1 MDTNKHES
9 GTDRKSLVS
18 IGVHSW
24 CYSTVHNSACKVIEE
39 QTLWGQTV
47 CRVWLPNS
55 DSVVRIPASGLIPLA
70 SRPSSLTTDHI
81 AYVAAAAKVAE
92 VLEGSTSAT
101 DGHVLLAP
109 MESNV
114 IPLPHQIHAL
124 SRAISGDRVRYLLAD
139 EVGLGKT
146 IEAGLVMRELKLR
159 GLVRRILV
167 VSPKGIATQWVAE
180 MQTHFNEQFQ
190 LVLGDDMATLN
201 RVAGA
206 MCEVRGADSEKTYS
220 ALHTPHLRT
229 NPWSLFDQVIVSLDS
244 VKPMDKRR
252 GWTAERVAEYNR
264 SRFEDLI
271 TAGWDLVVVD
281 EAHRLGG
288 STDQVARYKLGKGLA
303 EAAPYVLLLSATP
316 HQGKTDAFHRLMNLL
331 DDDAFPDMDSV
342 SRERV
347 APYVIRT
354 EKRKAIDADGKPL
367 FKPRRTQMAPVAW
380 ESRHHLQQLL
390 YEAVTDYVREG
401 YNQALREKKRH
412 IGFLMILM
420 QRLVVSSTR
429 AIRTT
434 LERRLAF
441 LGASG
446 EGLGA
451 RLADSD
457 SSLVPDPL
465 SLSTEDWEDLDGQE
479 QLELALQLDAIENEK
494 SEVEHLLDAAVR
506 CEQAGPDAKAE
517 ALIEW
522 IYELQA
528 EENEPDLKV
537 LIFTEFVPTQQMLKE
552 FLEARGISV
561 VTLNGSMDMEERN
574 QAQDAF
580 RKSHRVLVSTDAGGE
595 GLNLQFAHVIINY
608 DIPWNPMRLEQRIG
622 RVDRIGQPKTVR
634 AINFVFENSV
644 EFRVREVL
652 EQKLS
657 VIFDEF
663 GIDKTGDVLDSA
675 QAGELFEDVF
685 ASAILNPDGIESS
698 VDHTVARLR
707 DEIQQVREASA
718 IYGISEEPDVQAAER
733 LRSHPLPHWVERMTV
748 SFLNSHASAGCG
760 VRRAGAKLLRK
771 ERGGNVWELSWSD
784 GTVEKG
790 SFTHSGLRTS
800 HFDLSN
806 SRVRGLA
813 LNLPQIAAGQPLPCV
828 SVSGLPASISGLWGL
843 FEIRLQAGTH
853 QKTQLLRIPMVRRGY
868 VSVFLSEE
876 GKLFLPTAR
885 HIWDALQT
893 AEAQVQATLGQDESI
908 TAHERLQFAAEQAGQ
923 ELFDALQQAH
933 LASVAREEER
943 GIVSFASRRKAIERV
958 GLPEVRQFRLS
969 RCDAD
974 ESEWRHELQSARQIV
989 PEIRPLLALRVRS
1002 AECEVR
1008 S

>member
-1 MDTNKHES
+1 MQE
-9 GTDRKSLVS
+9 
-18 IGVHSW
+18 IW
-24 CYSTVHNSACKVIEE
+24 QFSTVHNSACKVIEE

-47 CRVWLPNS
+47 CRVWLPNQ
-55 DSVVRIPASGLIPLA
+55 DAVVRI
-70 SRPSSLTTDHI
+70 SRSALRPINADLQPEVEAGRI

-92 VLEGSTSAT
+92 VLEGSTSAS

-159 GLVRRILV
+159 GLVRRTLV
-167 VSPKGIATQWVAE
+167 VAPKGLATQWVTE

-190 LVLGDDMATLN
+190 LVLGDDISTLQ
-201 RVAGA
+201 RLAPSSD
-206 MCEVRGADSEKTYS
+206 RQSS
-220 ALHTPHLRT
+220 A
-229 NPWSLFDQVIVSLDS
+229 WSMFDQVIVSLDS

-264 SRFEDLI
+264 SRFEGLI
-271 TAGWDLVVVD
+271 TAGWDMVIVD

-288 STDQVARYKLGKGLA
+288 STDQVARYKLGRGLA

-331 DDDAFPDMDSV
+331 DGDVFPDMDSV
-342 SRERV
+342 SRDRV

-354 EKRKAIDADGKPL
+354 EKRKSINADGKPL
-367 FKPRRTQMAPVAW
+367 FKPRRTQMAPIVW
-380 ESRHHLQQLL
+380 ETRHHLQQLL

-434 LERRLAF
+434 LERRLAA
-441 LGASG
+441 LKDG
-446 EGLGA
+446 EQQV
-451 RLADSD
+451 
-457 SSLVPDPL
+457 SLRMAEIENGSESFEELYDM
-465 SLSTEDWEDLDGQE
+465 DGQE
-479 QLELALQLDAIENEK
+479 LLDELLTSHLSALQNEGNH
-494 SEVEHLLDAAVR
+494 VEFLLDAARR
-506 CEQAGPDAKAE
+506 CEQAGSDAKAD

-522 IYELQA
+522 VYLLQS

-537 LIFTEFVPTQQMLKE
+537 LIFTEFVPTQEMLKE
-552 FLEARGISV
+552 FLETRGISV
-561 VTLNGSMDMEERN
+561 VTLNGSMDMDERKR
-574 QAQDAF
+574 AQDDF
-580 RKSHRVLVSTDAGGE
+580 RSSARVLVSTDAGGE

-634 AINFVFENSV
+634 AVNFIFEDSV

-652 EQKLS
+652 EQKLA
-657 VIFDEF
+657 VIFEEF

-675 QAGELFEDVF
+675 QAGELFEDMF
-685 ASAILNPDGIESS
+685 ALAILKPDSIETTI
-698 VDHTVARLR
+698 DHTVDRIR
-707 DEIQQVREASA
+707 DEIQQVRDSST
-718 IYGISEEPDVQAAER
+718 IYGISEEPDVQTAER
-733 LRSHPLPHWVERMTV
+733 LRSHPLPHWIERMTIGY
-748 SFLNSHASAGCG
+748 LNSHDGLATRKRSWWDLKWPDGQEHRKCVFSA
-760 VRRAGAKLLRK
+760 READRLTDATLLNL
-771 ERGGNVWELSWSD
+771 E
-784 GTVEKG
+784 
-790 SFTHSGLRTS
+790 
-800 HFDLSN
+800 N

-813 LNLPQIAAGQPLPCV
+813 LNLPHMTAGQPLPCV
-828 SVSGLPASISGLWGL
+828 TLSGLPSSITGHWGL
-843 FEIRLQAGTH
+843 FEIRLQAGNH
-853 QKTQLLRIPMVRRGY
+853 QKTQSLRIPMVRRGY
-868 VSVFLSEE
+868 ISVFLSEE

-893 AEAQVQATLGQDESI
+893 ADPQVLDTLGYDDSVA
-908 TAHERLQFAAEQAGQ
+908 TFERLWEAAEQVGQ
-923 ELFDALQQAH
+923 ELFDALQQTHIAA
-933 LASVAREEER
+933 LAREEER
-943 GIVSFASRRKAIERV
+943 GTVAFGSRRKAIERV
-958 GLPEVRQFRLS
+958 GLPEVRQYRLA
-969 RCDAD
+969 RCDA
-974 ESEWRHELQSARQIV
+974 EEAEWRNELQSVRQIV
-989 PEIRPLLALRVRS
+989 PEIRPLLLTRIFKGDS
-1002 AECEVR
+1002 Q
-1008 S
+1008 

>member
-1 MDTNKHES
+1 MES
-9 GTDRKSLVS
+9 L
-18 IGVHSW
+18 W
-24 CYSTVHNSACKVIEE
+24 QYSTVHNSACKVIEE

-47 CRVWLPNS
+47 CRVWLPNQ
-55 DSVVRIPASGLIPLA
+55 DAVVRVPRSALRPLSA
-70 SRPSSLTTDHI
+70 DLQPEIEAGRI

-101 DGHVLLAP
+101 EGHVLLAP

-159 GLVRRILV
+159 GLVRRTLV

-190 LVLGDDMATLN
+190 LVLGDDIGTLQ
-201 RVAGA
+201 RLAP
-206 MCEVRGADSEKTYS
+206 GADHRSS
-220 ALHTPHLRT
+220 A
-229 NPWSLFDQVIVSLDS
+229 WSMFDQVIVSLDS

-380 ESRHHLQQLL
+380 ESRHQLQQLL

-434 LERRLAF
+434 LERRLTA
-441 LGASG
+441 LKEGEQQAS
-446 EGLGA
+446 L
-451 RLADSD
+451 RLAELENGTEGSEN
-457 SSLVPDPL
+457 PDDEMAEL
-465 SLSTEDWEDLDGQE
+465 YDMDGQE
-479 QLELALQLDAIENEK
+479 LLDELLKSHVSALQ
-494 SEVEHLLDAAVR
+494 SEGSHVETLLEAAVR

-561 VTLNGSMDMEERN
+561 VTLNGSMDMEERK

-622 RVDRIGQPKTVR
+622 RVDRIGQPKKVR
-634 AINFVFENSV
+634 AINFVFEDSV

-685 ASAILNPDGIESS
+685 ASAILNPDGIETS

-748 SFLNSHASAGCG
+748 GYLNSHGGAASRKRSWWDLNWPDGQEHRKA
-760 VRRAGAKLLRK
+760 VFNAREADRLTDATLLNL
-771 ERGGNVWELSWSD
+771 E
-784 GTVEKG
+784 
-790 SFTHSGLRTS
+790 
-800 HFDLSN
+800 N

-843 FEIRLQAGTH
+843 FEIRLQAGMH

-893 AEAQVQATLGQDESI
+893 AEAQVQTTLGQDESI
-908 TAHERLQFAAEQAGQ
+908 IAHERLQFAAEQAGQ

-943 GIVSFASRRKAIERV
+943 GLVSFASRRKAIERV

-974 ESEWRHELQSARQIV
+974 ESEWRHELQSAKQIM
-989 PEIRPLLALRVRS
+989 PEMRPLLMLRIIKGS
-1002 AECEVR
+1002 AQ
-1008 S
+1008 

>member
-1 MDTNKHES
+1 MES
-9 GTDRKSLVS
+9 L
-18 IGVHSW
+18 W
-24 CYSTVHNSACKVIEE
+24 QYSTVHNSACKVIEE

-47 CRVWLPNS
+47 CRVWLPNQ
-55 DSVVRIPASGLIPLA
+55 DAVVRVPRSALQPLSA
-70 SRPSSLTTDHI
+70 DLQPEIEAGRI

-101 DGHVLLAP
+101 EGHVLLAP

-180 MQTHFNEQFQ
+180 MQTHFNEQFH
-190 LVLGDDMATLN
+190 LVLGDDIGTLQ
-201 RVAGA
+201 RLAPQFGK
-206 MCEVRGADSEKTYS
+206 GADHRN
-220 ALHTPHLRT
+220 AA
-229 NPWSLFDQVIVSLDS
+229 WSMFDQVIVSLDS

-316 HQGKTDAFHRLMNLL
+316 HQGKTDAFHRLMTLL

-354 EKRKAIDADGKPL
+354 EKSKAIDADGKPL

-434 LERRLAF
+434 LERRLAA
-441 LGASG
+441 LKEGEQQAS
-446 EGLGA
+446 L
-451 RLADSD
+451 RLAELENGAEVSE
-457 SSLVPDPL
+457 SPDDEMAEL
-465 SLSTEDWEDLDGQE
+465 YDMDGQD
-479 QLELALQLDAIENEK
+479 LLDELLKSHVSALQ
-494 SEVEHLLDAAVR
+494 SEGSHVETLLDAAVR
-506 CEQAGPDAKAE
+506 CELAGPDAKAE

-528 EENEPDLKV
+528 EENEPDLKL

-561 VTLNGSMDMEERN
+561 VTLNGSMDMGERK

-622 RVDRIGQPKTVR
+622 RVDRIGQPKKVR
-634 AINFVFENSV
+634 AINFVFEDSV

-675 QAGELFEDVF
+675 QAGELFENVF
-685 ASAILNPDGIESS
+685 ASAILNPDGIETS

-707 DEIQQVREASA
+707 DEIQQVRESSA

-748 SFLNSHASAGCG
+748 GYLNSHGGAASRKRSWWDLNWPDGQEHRKA
-760 VRRAGAKLLRK
+760 VFNAREADRLTDATLLNL
-771 ERGGNVWELSWSD
+771 E
-784 GTVEKG
+784 
-790 SFTHSGLRTS
+790 
-800 HFDLSN
+800 N

-813 LNLPQIAAGQPLPCV
+813 LNLPQVAAGQPLPCV
-828 SVSGLPASISGLWGL
+828 SVSGLPTSISGLWGL
-843 FEIRLQAGTH
+843 FEIRLQAGMH

-908 TAHERLQFAAEQAGQ
+908 TAYESLQIAAEQAGQ
-923 ELFDALQQAH
+923 ELFNALQQAH

-943 GIVSFASRRKAIERV
+943 GITFFASRRKATERV

-989 PEIRPLLALRVRS
+989 PEIRPLLMLRIIKGG
-1002 AECEVR
+1002 AQ
-1008 S
+1008 

>member
-1 MDTNKHES
+1 MQD
-9 GTDRKSLVS
+9 V
-18 IGVHSW
+18 W
-24 CYSTVHNSACKVIEE
+24 QYSTVHNSACKVIEE
-39 QTLWGQTV
+39 QTLWGQMV
-47 CRVWLPNS
+47 CRVWLPNQ
-55 DSVVRIPASGLIPLA
+55 DAVVRVPRSALRPL
-70 SRPSSLTTDHI
+70 SSDLQPEIEAGRI

-101 DGHVLLAP
+101 EGHVLLAP

-190 LVLGDDMATLN
+190 LVLGDDIGTLQ
-201 RVAGA
+201 RLAPGVDH
-206 MCEVRGADSEKTYS
+206 RTS
-220 ALHTPHLRT
+220 A
-229 NPWSLFDQVIVSLDS
+229 WSMFDQVIVSLDS

-288 STDQVARYKLGKGLA
+288 STDQVARYKLGRGLA

-316 HQGKTDAFHRLMNLL
+316 HQGKTDAFHRLMSLL
-331 DDDAFPDMDSV
+331 DDDAFPDMESV
-342 SRERV
+342 TRDRV

-429 AIRTT
+429 AIRNT
-434 LERRLAF
+434 LERRLAA
-441 LGASG
+441 LREGEQQAS
-446 EGLGA
+446 L
-451 RLADSD
+451 RLAELENGTEGSE
-457 SSLVPDPL
+457 SPDDEMAEL
-465 SLSTEDWEDLDGQE
+465 YDMDGQE
-479 QLELALQLDAIENEK
+479 LLDELLKSHVSALQ
-494 SEVEHLLDAAVR
+494 SEGSHVETLLDAAVR

-561 VTLNGSMDMEERN
+561 VTLNGSMDMEERK

-622 RVDRIGQPKTVR
+622 RVDRIGQPKKVR
-634 AINFVFENSV
+634 AINFVFEDSV

-685 ASAILNPDGIESS
+685 ASAILNPDGIETS

-748 SFLNSHASAGCG
+748 GYLNSHGGAASRKRSWWDLNWPDGQEHRKA
-760 VRRAGAKLLRK
+760 VFNAREADRLTDATLLNL
-771 ERGGNVWELSWSD
+771 E
-784 GTVEKG
+784 
-790 SFTHSGLRTS
+790 
-800 HFDLSN
+800 N

-813 LNLPQIAAGQPLPCV
+813 LNLPQIASGQPLPCV
-828 SVSGLPASISGLWGL
+828 CVSGLPASISGLWGL
-843 FEIRLQAGTH
+843 FEIRLQAGMH

-908 TAHERLQFAAEQAGQ
+908 IAHERLQEAAEQAGQ

-933 LASVAREEER
+933 LAAVAREEER

-989 PEIRPLLALRVRS
+989 PEIRPLLMLRIIKGG
-1002 AECEVR
+1002 AQ
-1008 S
+1008 

>member
-1 MDTNKHES
+1 M
-9 GTDRKSLVS
+9 SL
-18 IGVHSW
+18 W
-24 CYSTVHNSACKVIEE
+24 QYSTIHHSACKVIEE

-47 CRVWLPNS
+47 CRVWLPNQ
-55 DSVVRIPASGLIPLA
+55 DAVVRVPRSALRPLNA
-70 SRPSSLTTDHI
+70 DLQPEIEAGRI
-81 AYVAAAAKVAE
+81 AYVAAAAKVDE
-92 VLEGSTSAT
+92 VLENSTSAT

-159 GLVRRILV
+159 GLVRRTLV

-190 LVLGDDMATLN
+190 LVLGDDISTLQ
-201 RVAGA
+201 RLAP
-206 MCEVRGADSEKTYS
+206 GADHRSS
-220 ALHTPHLRT
+220 A
-229 NPWSLFDQVIVSLDS
+229 WSMFDQVIVSLDS

-264 SRFEDLI
+264 CRFEDLM
-271 TAGWDLVVVD
+271 TAGWDLVIVD
-281 EAHRLGG
+281 EGHRLGG
-288 STDQVARYKLGKGLA
+288 STDQVARYKLGRGLA

-316 HQGKTDAFHRLMNLL
+316 HQGKTDAFHRLMTLL
-331 DDDAFPDMDSV
+331 DDKAFPDLDSV
-342 SRERV
+342 TRERV

-354 EKRKAIDADGKPL
+354 EKRKAIDANGKPL
-367 FKPRRTQMAPVAW
+367 FKPRRTQMVPVAW
-380 ESRHHLQQLL
+380 ESRHHLQQIL

-401 YNQALREKKRH
+401 YNQALQDKKRH

-434 LERRLAF
+434 LERRLAALKDGEQRATLRF
-441 LGASG
+441 AEIENSSEVPNDGSG
-446 EGLGA
+446 DFDELY
-451 RLADSD
+451 DM
-457 SSLVPDPL
+457 
-465 SLSTEDWEDLDGQE
+465 DGQE
-479 QLELALQLDAIENEK
+479 LLDELLKFHVAALQ
-494 SEVEHLLDAAVR
+494 SEGSRVEMLLEAALR

-522 IYELQA
+522 IYKLQA
-528 EENEPDLKV
+528 EENEADLKV

-561 VTLNGSMDMEERN
+561 VTLNGSMNMEERR
-574 QAQDAF
+574 QVQDAF
-580 RKSHRVLVSTDAGGE
+580 RRTHRVLVSTDAGGE

-608 DIPWNPMRLEQRIG
+608 DLPWNPMRLEQRIG

-634 AINFVFENSV
+634 AINFVFEDSV

-657 VIFDEF
+657 VIFEEF

-685 ASAILNPDGIESS
+685 TAAILNPGDIEASI
-698 VDHTVARLR
+698 DDTVARIR
-707 DEIQQVREASA
+707 DEIRQVRETSA
-718 IYGISEEPDVQAAER
+718 IYGISDEPDVKTAEF
-733 LRSHPLPHWVERMTV
+733 LRSHPLPYWVERMTV
-748 SFLNSHASAGCG
+748 GYLNSHG
-760 VRRAGAKLLRK
+760 GAATRKRSWWDLTWPDGQEHRKAVFNTREADRLTDTTLLNL
-771 ERGGNVWELSWSD
+771 E
-784 GTVEKG
+784 
-790 SFTHSGLRTS
+790 
-800 HFDLSN
+800 N

-813 LNLPQIAAGQPLPCV
+813 LNLPQITLGQPLPCV
-828 SVSGLPASISGLWGL
+828 TVSGLPVSISGLWGL
-843 FEIRLQAGTH
+843 FEIRLQAGMR

-868 VSVFLSEE
+868 VSVFLSVE

-885 HIWDALQT
+885 HIWDTLQT
-893 AEAQVQATLGQDESI
+893 AEAQVQSTLDQDESI
-908 TAHERLQFAAEQAGQ
+908 TVYGRLQEAAEQTGQ
-923 ELFDALQQAH
+923 ELFDSLHQAH

-958 GLPEVRQFRLS
+958 GLSEVRQYRLT
-969 RCDAD
+969 RCDA
-974 ESEWRHELQSARQIV
+974 EETEWRYELQSARQIL
-989 PEIRPLLALRVRS
+989 PEIRPLLLMKIFMEGRCSIQAS
-1002 AECEVR
+1002 EH
-1008 S
+1008 

>member
-1 MDTNKHES
+1 MQD
-9 GTDRKSLVS
+9 V
-18 IGVHSW
+18 W
-24 CYSTVHNSACKVIEE
+24 QYSTIHNSACKVIEE

-47 CRVWLPNS
+47 CRVWLPNQ
-55 DSVVRIPASGLIPLA
+55 DAVVRVP
-70 SRPSSLTTDHI
+70 RSSLRPLSADLQPEIEAGRI

-159 GLVRRILV
+159 GLVRRTLV

-190 LVLGDDMATLN
+190 LVLGDDISTLQ
-201 RVAGA
+201 RLAP
-206 MCEVRGADSEKTYS
+206 GADQRSS
-220 ALHTPHLRT
+220 A
-229 NPWSLFDQVIVSLDS
+229 WSMFDQVIVSLDS

-271 TAGWDLVVVD
+271 TAGWDLVIVD

-288 STDQVARYKLGKGLA
+288 STDQVARYKLGRGLA

-316 HQGKTDAFHRLMNLL
+316 HQGKTDAFHRLMSLL
-331 DDDAFPDMDSV
+331 DDDAFPDMESV
-342 SRERV
+342 TRDRV

-380 ESRHHLQQLL
+380 ESRHQLQQLL

-434 LERRLAF
+434 LERRLAA
-441 LGASG
+441 LKEGEQQAS
-446 EGLGA
+446 L
-451 RLADSD
+451 RLAELENGLDGLES
-457 SSLVPDPL
+457 PDDEIAEL
-465 SLSTEDWEDLDGQE
+465 YDMDGQE
-479 QLELALQLDAIENEK
+479 LLDELLKSHVSALQ
-494 SEVEHLLDAAVR
+494 SEGSHVETLLDAALR

-522 IYELQA
+522 VYKLQA

-561 VTLNGSMDMEERN
+561 VTLNGSMDMEERGA
-574 QAQDAF
+574 AQDAF
-580 RKSHRVLVSTDAGGE
+580 RRSHRVLVSTDAGGE

-622 RVDRIGQPKTVR
+622 RVDRIGQPKTVQ
-634 AINFVFENSV
+634 AINFVFEDSV

-663 GIDKTGDVLDSA
+663 GINKTGDVLDSV

-685 ASAILNPDGIESS
+685 ASAILNPDGIETS
-698 VDHTVARLR
+698 VDHTVARIR
-707 DEIQQVREASA
+707 DEIQQVRESSA
-718 IYGISEEPDVQAAER
+718 IYGISEEPDVQTAER

-748 SFLNSHASAGCG
+748 GYLNSHGGAASRKRSWWDLNWPDGQEHRKAVFNAREAG
-760 VRRAGAKLLRK
+760 RLTDATLLNL
-771 ERGGNVWELSWSD
+771 E
-784 GTVEKG
+784 
-790 SFTHSGLRTS
+790 
-800 HFDLSN
+800 N

-813 LNLPQIAAGQPLPCV
+813 LNLPQVAAGQPLPCV
-828 SVSGLPASISGLWGL
+828 TVNGLPASISGLWGL
-843 FEIRLQAGTH
+843 FEIRIQAGMH

-893 AEAQVQATLGQDESI
+893 AEAEVQTTIGQDESI
-908 TAHERLQFAAEQAGQ
+908 TAHERLQIAAELAGQ
-923 ELFDALQQAH
+923 ELFEALQQAH
-933 LASVAREEER
+933 LASVTREEER
-943 GIVSFASRRKAIERV
+943 GMVAFTSRRKAIERV
-958 GLPEVRQFRLS
+958 GLPEVRQYRLA
-969 RCDAD
+969 RCDD
-974 ESEWRHELQSARQIV
+974 EETEWRYELQSARQIV
-989 PEIRPLLALRVRS
+989 PEIRSLLMLRIIKGG
-1002 AECEVR
+1002 AQ
-1008 S
+1008 

>member
-1 MDTNKHES
+1 MQK
-9 GTDRKSLVS
+9 V
-18 IGVHSW
+18 W
-24 CYSTVHNSACKVIEE
+24 QYSNIHDSVCKVIEE
-39 QTLWGQTV
+39 QTLWGQSV
-47 CRVWLPNS
+47 CCVWLPNQNA
-55 DSVVRIPASGLIPLA
+55 VVRVPRSALRPL
-70 SRPSSLTTDHI
+70 STDLQPKIEAGRI

-92 VLEGSTSAT
+92 VLEGSTSAN
-101 DGHVLLAP
+101 DSHVLLAP

-159 GLVRRILV
+159 GLVRRTLV
-167 VSPKGIATQWVAE
+167 VSPKGIATQWAAE
-180 MQTHFNEQFQ
+180 MLTHFNEQFQ
-190 LVLGDDMATLN
+190 LVLGDDIGTLQ
-201 RVAGA
+201 RLALGGD
-206 MCEVRGADSEKTYS
+206 RRSS
-220 ALHTPHLRT
+220 A
-229 NPWSLFDQVIVSLDS
+229 WSMFDQVIVSLDS

-271 TAGWDLVVVD
+271 TAGWDLVIVD

-342 SRERV
+342 SRDQV

-434 LERRLAF
+434 LERRLAA
-441 LGASG
+441 LKDGEQQAS
-446 EGLGA
+446 L
-451 RLADSD
+451 RLAELENGAEGSESSD
-457 SSLVPDPL
+457 DEIAELYDM
-465 SLSTEDWEDLDGQE
+465 DGQE
-479 QLELALQLDAIENEK
+479 LLDELLKSHVSALQ
-494 SEVEHLLDAAVR
+494 SEGSHVETLLDAAVR

-522 IYELQA
+522 IYKLQA

-561 VTLNGSMDMEERN
+561 VTLNGSMAMEERGV
-574 QAQDAF
+574 AQDAF

-622 RVDRIGQPKTVR
+622 RVDRIGQPKTVQ
-634 AINFVFENSV
+634 AINFVFEDSV

-675 QAGELFEDVF
+675 QAGEMFEDVF
-685 ASAILNPDGIESS
+685 SSAILNPDGIETS

-707 DEIQQVREASA
+707 DEIQQVRESSA
-718 IYGISEEPDVQAAER
+718 IYGISEEPDVQTAER

-748 SFLNSHASAGCG
+748 GYLNSHGGAASRKRSWWDLNWPDGQEHRKA
-760 VRRAGAKLLRK
+760 VFNAREADRLTDATLLNL
-771 ERGGNVWELSWSD
+771 E
-784 GTVEKG
+784 
-790 SFTHSGLRTS
+790 
-800 HFDLSN
+800 N

-813 LNLPQIAAGQPLPCV
+813 LNLPQVAAGQPLPCV
-828 SVSGLPASISGLWGL
+828 TVSGLPASISGLWGL
-843 FEIRLQAGTH
+843 FEIRLQAGMH
-853 QKTQLLRIPMVRRGY
+853 QETQLLRIPMVRRGY

-893 AEAQVQATLGQDESI
+893 AEAEVQATLGQDESI
-908 TAHERLQFAAEQAGQ
+908 TVHERLQIAAEQAGQ

-933 LASVAREEER
+933 LASVNREEER
-943 GIVSFASRRKAIERV
+943 GMVAFTSRRKAIERV
-958 GLPEVRQFRLS
+958 GLPEVRQYRLA
-969 RCDAD
+969 RCAA
-974 ESEWRHELQSARQIV
+974 EENEWRHELQSARQIV
-989 PEIRPLLALRVRS
+989 PEIRSLLMLRIIKGG
-1002 AECEVR
+1002 AQ
-1008 S
+1008 

>member
-1 MDTNKHES
+1 MNP
-9 GTDRKSLVS
+9 
-18 IGVHSW
+18 W
-24 CYSTVHNSACKVIEE
+24 QYSTVHNSACKVIEE

-47 CRVWLPNS
+47 CRVWLPNQ
-55 DSVVRIPASGLIPLA
+55 DAVVRV
-70 SRPSSLTTDHI
+70 PSSALRPLSADLQPEIEAGRI

-92 VLEGSTSAT
+92 VLEGSISAT

-190 LVLGDDMATLN
+190 LVLGDDIGTLQ
-201 RVAGA
+201 RLAP
-206 MCEVRGADSEKTYS
+206 GADRRSS
-220 ALHTPHLRT
+220 A
-229 NPWSLFDQVIVSLDS
+229 WSMFDQVIVSLDS

-264 SRFEDLI
+264 NRFEDLI

-288 STDQVARYKLGKGLA
+288 STDQVARHKLGKGLA

-316 HQGKTDAFHRLMNLL
+316 HQGKTDAFHRLMSLL
-331 DDDAFPDMDSV
+331 DDEAFPDMDSV
-342 SRERV
+342 SRDRV

-354 EKRKAIDADGKPL
+354 EKRKAIDADGNPL

-429 AIRTT
+429 AIRST
-434 LERRLAF
+434 LERRLAV
-441 LGASG
+441 LKEGEQQAS
-446 EGLGA
+446 L
-451 RLADSD
+451 RLAELENGAEGSENFDELYD
-457 SSLVPDPL
+457 M
-465 SLSTEDWEDLDGQE
+465 DGQE
-479 QLELALQLDAIENEK
+479 LLDELLKSHVSALR
-494 SEVEHLLDAAVR
+494 SEGSHVETLLDAAVR

-528 EENEPDLKV
+528 EENQPDLKV

-561 VTLNGSMDMEERN
+561 VTLNGSMDMEERK

-580 RKSHRVLVSTDAGGE
+580 RKSHRALISTDAGGE

-634 AINFVFENSV
+634 AINFVFEDSV

-685 ASAILNPDGIESS
+685 ASAILNPDGIETT
-698 VDHTVARLR
+698 VDHTMARIR
-707 DEIQQVREASA
+707 DEIQQVRESSA
-718 IYGISEEPDVQAAER
+718 IYGMSEEPDVQAAER

-748 SFLNSHASAGCG
+748 GYLNSHGGAASRKRSWWDLNWPDGQEHRKA
-760 VRRAGAKLLRK
+760 VFNAREAERLTDATLLNL
-771 ERGGNVWELSWSD
+771 E
-784 GTVEKG
+784 
-790 SFTHSGLRTS
+790 
-800 HFDLSN
+800 N

-813 LNLPQIAAGQPLPCV
+813 LNLPQIAEGQPLPCV
-828 SVSGLPASISGLWGL
+828 TVSELPATISGFWGL
-843 FEIRLQAGTH
+843 FEIRLQAGMH
-853 QKTQLLRIPMVRRGY
+853 QKTHLLHIPMVRRGY

-893 AEAQVQATLGQDESI
+893 AEAQVQTTVGQDESI
-908 TAHERLQFAAEQAGQ
+908 AAHERLQEAAEQAGQ

-943 GIVSFASRRKAIERV
+943 GTVSFASRRRAIERV
-958 GLPEVRQFRLS
+958 GLTEVRQFRLS
-969 RCDAD
+969 RCDVD

-989 PEIRPLLALRVRS
+989 PEIRPLLMLRIVKGG
-1002 AECEVR
+1002 AQ
-1008 S
+1008 

>member
-1 MDTNKHES
+1 MES
-9 GTDRKSLVS
+9 L
-18 IGVHSW
+18 W
-24 CYSTVHNSACKVIEE
+24 QYSTVHNSACKVIEE

-47 CRVWLPNS
+47 CRVWLPNQ
-55 DSVVRIPASGLIPLA
+55 DAVVRVPRSALRPLSA
-70 SRPSSLTTDHI
+70 DLQPEIEAGRI

-101 DGHVLLAP
+101 EGHVLLAP
-109 MESNV
+109 MESSV

-159 GLVRRILV
+159 GLVRRTLV

-190 LVLGDDMATLN
+190 LVLGDDIGTLQ
-201 RVAGA
+201 RLAP
-206 MCEVRGADSEKTYS
+206 GADHRSS
-220 ALHTPHLRT
+220 A
-229 NPWSLFDQVIVSLDS
+229 WSMFDQVIVSLDS

-252 GWTAERVAEYNR
+252 GWTAERVAEYNH

-271 TAGWDLVVVD
+271 TAGWDLVIVD

-342 SRERV
+342 SRDRV

-367 FKPRRTQMAPVAW
+367 FKPRRTRMAPVAW
-380 ESRHHLQQLL
+380 ESRHQLQQLL

-434 LERRLAF
+434 LERRLAA
-441 LGASG
+441 LKDGEQQAS
-446 EGLGA
+446 L
-451 RLADSD
+451 RLAELENGADGLES
-457 SSLVPDPL
+457 PDDEIAEL
-465 SLSTEDWEDLDGQE
+465 YDMDGQE
-479 QLELALQLDAIENEK
+479 LLDELLKSHVSALQ
-494 SEVEHLLDAAVR
+494 SEGSHVETLLDAAVR

-522 IYELQA
+522 IYKLQA

-561 VTLNGSMDMEERN
+561 VTLNGSMAMEERGA
-574 QAQDAF
+574 AQDAF

-622 RVDRIGQPKTVR
+622 RVDRIGQPKTVQ
-634 AINFVFENSV
+634 AINFVFEDSV

-685 ASAILNPDGIESS
+685 ASAILNPDGIETS
-698 VDHTVARLR
+698 VDHTVARIR
-707 DEIQQVREASA
+707 DEIQQVRESSA
-718 IYGISEEPDVQAAER
+718 IYGISEEPDVQTAER

-748 SFLNSHASAGCG
+748 GYLNSHGGAASRKRSWWDLNWPDGQEHRKA
-760 VRRAGAKLLRK
+760 VFSAREADRLTDATLLNL
-771 ERGGNVWELSWSD
+771 E
-784 GTVEKG
+784 
-790 SFTHSGLRTS
+790 
-800 HFDLSN
+800 N

-813 LNLPQIAAGQPLPCV
+813 LNLPQVAAGQPLPCV
-828 SVSGLPASISGLWGL
+828 TVSGLPASISGLWGL
-843 FEIRLQAGTH
+843 FEIRLQAGMH
-853 QKTQLLRIPMVRRGY
+853 QKTQLLRIPLVRRGY

-893 AEAQVQATLGQDESI
+893 AEVEVQATLGQDDSI
-908 TAHERLQFAAEQAGQ
+908 TAHERLQIAAEQAGQ

-933 LASVAREEER
+933 LASVNREEER
-943 GIVSFASRRKAIERV
+943 GMVAFTSRRKAIERV
-958 GLPEVRQFRLS
+958 GLPEVRQYRLA
-969 RCDAD
+969 RCAA
-974 ESEWRHELQSARQIV
+974 EENEWRHELQSARQIV
-989 PEIRPLLALRVRS
+989 PEIRSLLMLRIIKGG
-1002 AECEVR
+1002 AQ
-1008 S
+1008 

>member
-1 MDTNKHES
+1 MM
-9 GTDRKSLVS
+9 
-18 IGVHSW
+18 IGVW
-24 CYSTVHNSACKVIEE
+24 QYSTVHNSACKVIDE

-47 CRVWLPNS
+47 CRVWLPNQ
-55 DSVVRIPASGLIPLA
+55 DAVVRVPRSALRLLS
-70 SRPSSLTTDHI
+70 TDLQPEIEAGRI

-101 DGHVLLAP
+101 EGHVLLAP

-180 MQTHFNEQFQ
+180 MQTHFNEAFR
-190 LVLGDDMATLN
+190 LVMGDDIGTLH
-201 RVAGA
+201 RLASVSDQRA
-206 MCEVRGADSEKTYS
+206 S
-220 ALHTPHLRT
+220 A
-229 NPWSLFDQVIVSLDS
+229 WSTFDQVIVSLDS

-252 GWTAERVAEYNR
+252 GWSAERVAEYNR

-288 STDQVARYKLGKGLA
+288 STDQVARYKLGRGLA
-303 EAAPYVLLLSATP
+303 EAAPYLLLLSATP
-316 HQGKTDAFHRLMNLL
+316 HQGKTDAFHRLMSLV
-331 DDDAFPDMDSV
+331 DEEAFPDLESV
-342 SRERV
+342 TRDRV

-380 ESRHHLQQLL
+380 ESRHQLQQLL

-401 YNQALREKKRH
+401 YNQALRDKKRH

-434 LERRLAF
+434 LERRLAA
-441 LGASG
+441 LRAG
-446 EGLGA
+446 EQQA
-451 RLADSD
+451 TQRLAELENAGDDAEILESEFAEFYD
-457 SSLVPDPL
+457 M
-465 SLSTEDWEDLDGQE
+465 DGQE
-479 QLELALQLDAIENEK
+479 LLDELLKSQVSALQ
-494 SEVEHLLDAAVR
+494 SESSHVETLLDAAVR
-506 CEQAGPDAKAE
+506 CEQAGADAKAE

-522 IYELQA
+522 VYKLQA

-561 VTLNGSMDMEERN
+561 VTLNGSMDMEERK
-574 QAQDAF
+574 ASQDAF
-580 RKSHRVLVSTDAGGE
+580 RKTHRVLVSTDAGGE

-622 RVDRIGQPKTVR
+622 RVDRIGQPRTVR
-634 AINFVFENSV
+634 AINFVFEESV

-652 EQKLS
+652 EEKLS
-657 VIFDEF
+657 VIFSEF

-685 ASAILNPDGIESS
+685 ASAILDPDGIESA
-698 VDHTVARLR
+698 VDDTMARLR
-707 DEIQQVREASA
+707 DEIQQTRESAA
-718 IYGISEEPDVQAAER
+718 IYDISEEPDVQAAER
-733 LRSHPLPHWVERMTV
+733 LRSHPLPHWIERMTV
-748 SFLNSHASAGCG
+748 SYLNAHG
-760 VRRAGAKLLRK
+760 GAAAQKRSWWDLKWPDGQEHRKAVFNAREADRLSDATLLNL
-771 ERGGNVWELSWSD
+771 ES
-784 GTVEKG
+784 
-790 SFTHSGLRTS
+790 
-800 HFDLSN
+800 

-828 SVSGLPASISGLWGL
+828 KVSGLPDSISGFWAL

-853 QKTQLLRIPMVRRGY
+853 QQSPLIRIPMVRRGY
-868 VSVFLSEE
+868 LSIFLSEQ

-893 AEAQVQATLGQDESI
+893 ADPEVRATLDQDESLE
-908 TAHERLQFAAEQAGQ
+908 AHERLQEAAEQAGR

-933 LASVAREEER
+933 LAAIAREEER
-943 GIVSFASRRKAIERV
+943 GAVSFASRRKAIERV
-958 GLPEVRQFRLS
+958 GLPEVRQYRLS

-974 ESEWRHELQSARQIV
+974 EGEWRQELQAARAIL
-989 PEIRPLLALRVRS
+989 PEIRPLLMLRILS
-1002 AECEVR
+1002 G
-1008 S
+1008 SDQGGDSQ

>member
-1 MDTNKHES
+1 M
-9 GTDRKSLVS
+9 TDP
-18 IGVHSW
+18 W
-24 CYSTVHNSACKVIEE
+24 QYSTVHNSACKVIEE

-47 CRVWLPNS
+47 CRVWLPNQ
-55 DSVVRIPASGLIPLA
+55 DAVVRVPCSALRPLSA
-70 SRPSSLTTDHI
+70 DLQPEIETGRI

-101 DGHVLLAP
+101 EGHVLLAP

-114 IPLPHQIHAL
+114 IPLPHQIQAL

-190 LVLGDDMATLN
+190 LVLGDDIGTMQRLAPQFGKSTDHRN
-201 RVAGA
+201 
-206 MCEVRGADSEKTYS
+206 S
-220 ALHTPHLRT
+220 A
-229 NPWSLFDQVIVSLDS
+229 WSMFDQVIVSLDS

-271 TAGWDLVVVD
+271 SAGWDLVVVD

-316 HQGKTDAFHRLMNLL
+316 HQGKADAFHRLMNLL

-342 SRERV
+342 SRDRV

-434 LERRLAF
+434 LERRLAA
-441 LGASG
+441 LKDGEQQAS
-446 EGLGA
+446 L
-451 RLADSD
+451 RLAELENGAEGSE
-457 SSLVPDPL
+457 SPDD
-465 SLSTEDWEDLDGQE
+465 EIAEIYDMDGQE
-479 QLELALQLDAIENEK
+479 LLDELLKSHVSALQ
-494 SEVEHLLDAAVR
+494 SEGSHVETLLDAAIR

-561 VTLNGSMDMEERN
+561 VTLNGSMDMEERK

-595 GLNLQFAHVIINY
+595 GLNLQFAHIIINY

-634 AINFVFENSV
+634 AINFVFEDSV

-657 VIFDEF
+657 VIFNEF

-685 ASAILNPDGIESS
+685 ASAILNPDGIETS

-707 DEIQQVREASA
+707 DEIQQVRESSA

-748 SFLNSHASAGCG
+748 GYLNSHGGAAS
-760 VRRAGAKLLRK
+760 RKRAWWDLNWPDGQEHRKAVFNAREADRLTDATLLNL
-771 ERGGNVWELSWSD
+771 E
-784 GTVEKG
+784 
-790 SFTHSGLRTS
+790 
-800 HFDLSN
+800 N

-843 FEIRLQAGTH
+843 FEIRLQAGMH

-893 AEAQVQATLGQDESI
+893 AEPRMQATLGQEESI
-908 TAHERLQFAAEQAGQ
+908 TAHERLQIAAEQAGQ

-933 LASVAREEER
+933 LASVNREEKR
-943 GIVSFASRRKAIERV
+943 GMVAFTSRRKAIERV
-958 GLPEVRQFRLS
+958 GLPEVRQYRLA
-969 RCDAD
+969 RCAA
-974 ESEWRHELQSARQIV
+974 EENEWRHELQSARQIV
-989 PEIRPLLALRVRS
+989 PEIRPLLMLRIIKGG
-1002 AECEVR
+1002 AQ
-1008 S
+1008 

>member
-1 MDTNKHES
+1 MES
-9 GTDRKSLVS
+9 L
-18 IGVHSW
+18 W
-24 CYSTVHNSACKVIEE
+24 QYSTVHNSACKVIEE

-47 CRVWLPNS
+47 CRVWLPNQ
-55 DSVVRIPASGLIPLA
+55 DAVVRVPRSALRPLSA
-70 SRPSSLTTDHI
+70 DLQPEIEAGRI

-101 DGHVLLAP
+101 EGHVLLAP

-159 GLVRRILV
+159 GLVRRTLV

-190 LVLGDDMATLN
+190 LVLGDDIGTLQ
-201 RVAGA
+201 RLAP
-206 MCEVRGADSEKTYS
+206 GADHRSS
-220 ALHTPHLRT
+220 A
-229 NPWSLFDQVIVSLDS
+229 WSMFDQVIVSLDS

-271 TAGWDLVVVD
+271 TAGWDLVIVD

-342 SRERV
+342 SRDRV

-380 ESRHHLQQLL
+380 ESRHQLQQLL

-434 LERRLAF
+434 LERRLAA
-441 LGASG
+441 LKDGEQQAS
-446 EGLGA
+446 L
-451 RLADSD
+451 RLAELENGADGSE
-457 SSLVPDPL
+457 SPDDEIAEL
-465 SLSTEDWEDLDGQE
+465 YDMDGQE
-479 QLELALQLDAIENEK
+479 LLDELLKSHVSALQ
-494 SEVEHLLDAAVR
+494 SEGSHVETLLDAAVR

-522 IYELQA
+522 IYKLQA

-561 VTLNGSMDMEERN
+561 VTLNGSMAMEERGA
-574 QAQDAF
+574 AQDAF

-622 RVDRIGQPKTVR
+622 RVDRIGQPKTVQ
-634 AINFVFENSV
+634 AINFVFEDSV

-685 ASAILNPDGIESS
+685 ASAILNPDGIETS
-698 VDHTVARLR
+698 VDHTVARIR
-707 DEIQQVREASA
+707 DEIQQVRESSA
-718 IYGISEEPDVQAAER
+718 IYGISEEPDVQTAER

-748 SFLNSHASAGCG
+748 GYLNSHGGAASRKRSWWDLNWPDGQEHRKA
-760 VRRAGAKLLRK
+760 VFSAREADRLTDATLLNL
-771 ERGGNVWELSWSD
+771 E
-784 GTVEKG
+784 
-790 SFTHSGLRTS
+790 
-800 HFDLSN
+800 N

-813 LNLPQIAAGQPLPCV
+813 LNLPQVAAGQPLPCV
-828 SVSGLPASISGLWGL
+828 TVSGLPASISGLWGL
-843 FEIRLQAGTH
+843 FEIRLQAGMH

-893 AEAQVQATLGQDESI
+893 AEAEVQATLGQDDSI
-908 TAHERLQFAAEQAGQ
+908 TAHERLQIAAEQAGQ

-933 LASVAREEER
+933 LASVNREEER
-943 GIVSFASRRKAIERV
+943 GMVAFTSRRKAIERV
-958 GLPEVRQFRLS
+958 GLPEVRQYRLA
-969 RCDAD
+969 RCAA
-974 ESEWRHELQSARQIV
+974 EENEWRHELQSARQIV
-989 PEIRPLLALRVRS
+989 PEIRSLLMLRIIKGG
-1002 AECEVR
+1002 AQ
-1008 S
+1008 

>member
-1 MDTNKHES
+1 MQD
-9 GTDRKSLVS
+9 VWQYS
-18 IGVHSW
+18 I
-24 CYSTVHNSACKVIEE
+24 VHNSACKVIEE

-47 CRVWLPNS
+47 CRVWLPNQ
-55 DSVVRIPASGLIPLA
+55 DAVVRVPRSTLRPLSA
-70 SRPSSLTTDHI
+70 DLQPEIEAGRI

-92 VLEGSTSAT
+92 VLEGSTSTT
-101 DGHVLLAP
+101 DGHILLAP

-167 VSPKGIATQWVAE
+167 VAPKGIATQWVSE
-180 MQTHFNEQFQ
+180 MQTHFNETFQ
-190 LVLGDDMATLN
+190 LVLGDDLGTLQ
-201 RVAGA
+201 RFVPGGD
-206 MCEVRGADSEKTYS
+206 RRSS
-220 ALHTPHLRT
+220 A
-229 NPWSLFDQVIVSLDS
+229 WSLFDQVIVSLDS

-252 GWTAERVAEYNR
+252 GWTAERIAEYNR

-288 STDQVARYKLGKGLA
+288 SSDQVARYKLGKGLA

-354 EKRKAIDADGKPL
+354 EKRKAIDSEGKPL
-367 FKPRRTQMAPVAW
+367 FKPRRTQMAPIAW
-380 ESRHHLQQLL
+380 ESRHHLQKLL
-390 YEAVTDYVREG
+390 YEAVTDYVCEG
-401 YNQALREKKRH
+401 YNQAMREQKRH

-429 AIRTT
+429 AIRST
-434 LERRLAF
+434 LERRLAALKEGEQQIRQR
-441 LGASG
+441 LGVRQNDVEES
-446 EGLGA
+446 EGT
-451 RLADSD
+451 DDESFEPYD
-457 SSLVPDPL
+457 M
-465 SLSTEDWEDLDGQE
+465 DGQE
-479 QLELALQLDAIENEK
+479 LLDELLKSHVSALQ
-494 SEVEHLLDAAVR
+494 SESSHVEILLDAAIR
-506 CEQAGPDAKAE
+506 CEQAGPDAKTE

-522 IYELQA
+522 IYKLQS

-552 FLEARGISV
+552 FLEVRGISV
-561 VTLNGSMDMEERN
+561 VTLNGSMDMEERK

-580 RKSHRVLVSTDAGGE
+580 RKTHRVLVSTDAGGE

-622 RVDRIGQPKTVR
+622 RVDRIGQTKTVR
-634 AINFVFENSV
+634 AINFVFEDSV

-652 EQKLS
+652 EHKLS
-657 VIFDEF
+657 VIFDEC
-663 GIDKTGDVLDSA
+663 GIDKTSDILDSS
-675 QAGELFEDVF
+675 QAGELFEDMF
-685 ASAILNPDGIESS
+685 ASAILDPDGIETS
-698 VDHTVARLR
+698 VEQKVAQIRG
-707 DEIQQVREASA
+707 EIQRVRESSA
-718 IYGISEEPDVQAAER
+718 IYGISEEPDVQTAER
-733 LRSHPLPHWVERMTV
+733 LRSHPLPYWVERMTV
-748 SFLNSHASAGCG
+748 SYL
-760 VRRAGAKLLRK
+760 
-771 ERGGNVWELSWSD
+771 
-784 GTVEKG
+784 
-790 SFTHSGLRTS
+790 TS
-800 HFDLSN
+800 HGGLAKRKRSWWDLNWPDGQEHRKVVFHTREADRLVGTTLLNLEN
-806 SRVRGLA
+806 SRIRGMA
-813 LNLPQIAAGQPLPCV
+813 LNLPHIAPGQPLPCV
-828 SVSGLPASISGLWGL
+828 TVDGLPTGISGLWGL
-843 FEIRLQAGTH
+843 FEIRLQAVML

-876 GKLFLPTAR
+876 SKLFLPKAR

-893 AEAQVQATLGQDESI
+893 AEVRIQSTLGQDDSMK
-908 TAHERLQFAAEQAGQ
+908 AYQCLHEAAEHAGR
-923 ELFDALQQAH
+923 ELFNSLQHAH
-933 LASVAREEER
+933 LASVAHEEER
-943 GIVSFASRRKAIERV
+943 GITSFTSRRKAIERV

-969 RCDAD
+969 RCNAD
-974 ESEWRHELQSARQIV
+974 EGEWRQELQAAKQIV
-989 PEIRPLLALRVRS
+989 PEIRALLMLRMMNG
-1002 AECEVR
+1002 CIL
-1008 S
+1008 

>member
-1 MDTNKHES
+1 MSKTQ
-9 GTDRKSLVS
+9 
-18 IGVHSW
+18 W
-24 CYSTVHNSACKVIEE
+24 QYSTVHNSACKVIEE

-47 CRVWLPNS
+47 CRVWLPNQ
-55 DSVVRIPASGLIPLA
+55 DAVVRVPRSALRPLSA
-70 SRPSSLTTDHI
+70 DLQPEIEAGRI

-92 VLEGSTSAT
+92 VLEGSTRAT
-101 DGHVLLAP
+101 EGHVLLAP

-159 GLVRRILV
+159 GLVRRTLV

-190 LVLGDDMATLN
+190 LVLGDDIGTLQ
-201 RVAGA
+201 RLAPQFGKS
-206 MCEVRGADSEKTYS
+206 ADHRNS
-220 ALHTPHLRT
+220 A
-229 NPWSLFDQVIVSLDS
+229 WSMFDQVIVSLDS

-271 TAGWDLVVVD
+271 TAGWDLVIVD

-316 HQGKTDAFHRLMNLL
+316 HQGKTDAFHRLMSLL

-342 SRERV
+342 SRDRV

-380 ESRHHLQQLL
+380 ESRHQLQQLL

-434 LERRLAF
+434 LERRLAA
-441 LGASG
+441 LKDGEQQAS
-446 EGLGA
+446 L
-451 RLADSD
+451 RLAELENGAEGSE
-457 SSLVPDPL
+457 SPDDEIAEL
-465 SLSTEDWEDLDGQE
+465 YDMDGQE
-479 QLELALQLDAIENEK
+479 LLDELLKSHVSALQ
-494 SEVEHLLDAAVR
+494 SEGSHVETLLEAAVR

-522 IYELQA
+522 IYKLQA

-561 VTLNGSMDMEERN
+561 VTLNGSMAMEERGA
-574 QAQDAF
+574 AQDAF

-622 RVDRIGQPKTVR
+622 RVDRIGQPKTVQ
-634 AINFVFENSV
+634 AINFVFEDSV

-685 ASAILNPDGIESS
+685 ASAILNPDGIETS
-698 VDHTVARLR
+698 VEHTVARIR
-707 DEIQQVREASA
+707 DEIQQVRESSA
-718 IYGISEEPDVQAAER
+718 IYGISEEPDVQTAER

-748 SFLNSHASAGCG
+748 GYLNSHGGMASRKRSWWDLNWPDGQEHRKA
-760 VRRAGAKLLRK
+760 VFSAREADRLTDATLLNL
-771 ERGGNVWELSWSD
+771 E
-784 GTVEKG
+784 
-790 SFTHSGLRTS
+790 
-800 HFDLSN
+800 N

-813 LNLPQIAAGQPLPCV
+813 LNLPQVAAGQPLPCV
-828 SVSGLPASISGLWGL
+828 TVSGLPASISGLWGL
-843 FEIRLQAGTH
+843 FEIRLQAGMH

-893 AEAQVQATLGQDESI
+893 AEAEVQATLGQDDSI
-908 TAHERLQFAAEQAGQ
+908 TAHERLQIAAEQAGQ
-923 ELFDALQQAH
+923 ELFDTLQQAH
-933 LASVAREEER
+933 IVSVTREEER
-943 GIVSFASRRKAIERV
+943 GMVAFASRRKAIERV
-958 GLPEVRQFRLS
+958 GLPEVRQYRLA
-969 RCDAD
+969 RCDA
-974 ESEWRHELQSARQIV
+974 EEAEWRHELQSARQIV
-989 PEIRPLLALRVRS
+989 PEIRSLLMLRIIKGG
-1002 AECEVR
+1002 AQ
-1008 S
+1008 

>member
-1 MDTNKHES
+1 MMPMQD
-9 GTDRKSLVS
+9 V
-18 IGVHSW
+18 W
-24 CYSTVHNSACKVIEE
+24 QYSTVHNSACKVIEE

-47 CRVWLPNS
+47 CRVWLPNQ
-55 DSVVRIPASGLIPLA
+55 DAVVRVPRSALRPLSA
-70 SRPSSLTTDHI
+70 DLQPEIEAGRI
-81 AYVAAAAKVAE
+81 AYVAAASKVAE

-101 DGHVLLAP
+101 EGHVLLAP

-159 GLVRRILV
+159 GLVRRTLV

-190 LVLGDDMATLN
+190 LVLGDDIGTLQ
-201 RVAGA
+201 RLAP
-206 MCEVRGADSEKTYS
+206 GADHRSS
-220 ALHTPHLRT
+220 A
-229 NPWSLFDQVIVSLDS
+229 WSMFDQVIVSLDS

-342 SRERV
+342 SRDRV

-354 EKRKAIDADGKPL
+354 EKRKAIDVDGKPL

-434 LERRLAF
+434 LERRLAA
-441 LGASG
+441 LKEGEQQAS
-446 EGLGA
+446 L
-451 RLADSD
+451 RLAELENGAEGSE
-457 SSLVPDPL
+457 SPDDEISGL
-465 SLSTEDWEDLDGQE
+465 YDMDGQE
-479 QLELALQLDAIENEK
+479 LLDELLKSHVSALQ
-494 SEVEHLLDAAVR
+494 SEGSHVETLLDAAIR

-561 VTLNGSMDMEERN
+561 VTLNGSMDMEERK

-622 RVDRIGQPKTVR
+622 RVDRIGQPKKVW
-634 AINFVFENSV
+634 AINFVFEDSV

-652 EQKLS
+652 EQKLT

-685 ASAILNPDGIESS
+685 ASAILNPDGIETS

-748 SFLNSHASAGCG
+748 GYLNFHGGAASRKRSWWDLNWPDGQEHRKA
-760 VRRAGAKLLRK
+760 VFNAREADRLTDATLLNL
-771 ERGGNVWELSWSD
+771 E
-784 GTVEKG
+784 
-790 SFTHSGLRTS
+790 
-800 HFDLSN
+800 N

-843 FEIRLQAGTH
+843 FEIRLQAGMH

-893 AEAQVQATLGQDESI
+893 AEAEVQATLGQDESI
-908 TAHERLQFAAEQAGQ
+908 IAHERLQEAAEQAGQ

-933 LASVAREEER
+933 LSSVAREEER

-989 PEIRPLLALRVRS
+989 PEIRPLLMLRIS
-1002 AECEVR
+1002 KGGAQ
-1008 S
+1008 